1 LWRALFQVKT
11 ALCSFCLKSGILCQ
25 KCLAKLKSGEVSELD
40 LKIAR
45 LLLSLEEKYPSLQ
58 NVHFYKAVDVD
69 KTLAIIVGPGDV
81 PRLLGYGGK
90 IIRALGEEISR
101 SVRVLEYGVDDRK
114 FLEDLFA
121 PLSIVTINTI
131 WLPDGTTET
140 RVILRKRRGTQP
152 PFDVKALKEIARKV
166 RNVTLRVEFTV

>member
-1 LWRALFQVKT
+1 MKT
-11 ALCSFCLKSGILCQ
+11 ELCSFCLKSGILCQ
-25 KCLAKLKSGEVSELD
+25 KCLAKVKSGEITELD

-45 LLLSLEEKYPSLQ
+45 LLLALEEKYPSLQ
-58 NVHFYKAVDVD
+58 NVYFHKAVDAD
-69 KTLAIIVGPGDV
+69 KTLAVIVGPGDV

-90 IIRALGEEISR
+90 IIKALGEEVGR
-101 SVRVLEYGVDDRK
+101 SIRVLEYGVDDRK

-140 RVILRKRRGTQP
+140 RVILKKRRGSQP

-166 RNVTLRVEFTV
+166 RNITLRVEFAD

>member
-1 LWRALFQVKT
+1 M
-11 ALCSFCLKSGILCQ
+11 LCQ
-25 KCLAKLKSGEVSELD
+25 KCLAKVKSGEITELD

-58 NVHFYKAVDVD
+58 NVYFHKAVDAD
-69 KTLAIIVGPGDV
+69 KTLAVIVGPGDV

-90 IIRALGEEISR
+90 IIKALGEEVGR
-101 SVRVLEYGVDDRK
+101 SIRVLEYGVDDRK

-140 RVILRKRRGTQP
+140 RVILSKRRGSHL

-166 RNVTLRVEFTV
+166 RNITLRVEFAD